1 MVFNDIVGQQGI
13 IKNIRNAIKDN
24 RVAHAYLF
32 CGPDGVGKS
41 ITASIFASA
50 LNCQKRGDD
59 PCGVCPSCLRAR
71 DGNHPD
77 IIHVKIQ
84 RAIIHVDEIR
94 ELQKDM
100 IKKPYEKGVKVYII
114 HDAEKMNDEAQNC
127 LLKTL
132 EEPPQ
137 HVIIILLSSNQYS
150 LLKTIV
156 SRCQVMKFS
165 RAPEGEIE
173 NYLRYK
179 MGVDEKEARYIAAF
193 SDGIVKKA
201 EDYLNNEDQKKLR
214 DDAIEIAISIHKD
227 DKLHALSYTDF
238 FLDHKDRVPYILD
251 VMMSIFRDILIF
263 SQCRDERYIIN
274 LDKRDIISRQ
284 CERFTYDSL
293 NNIINCIL
301 ETMDN
306 IRSNVNFQLSIEMM
320 LLHIQEG

>member
-1 MVFNDIVGQQGI
+1 MVFNDIVGQKDI
-13 IKNIRNAIKDN
+13 IKNIRNAIKSN

-50 LNCQKRGDD
+50 LNCREKGED
-59 PCGVCPSCLRAR
+59 PCGICPSCIRAR

-77 IIHVKIQ
+77 IIHVKIP

-100 IKKPYEKGVKVYII
+100 IKKPYENGVKVYII

-132 EEPPQ
+132 EDPPQ
-137 HVIIILLSSNQYS
+137 HVIIILLSSNQYL

-173 NYLRYK
+173 KYLKYK
-179 MGVDEKEARYIAAF
+179 MGINEKDARYVAAF

-201 EDYLNNEDQKKLR
+201 EDYLNNEEQKKLR
-214 DDAIEIAISIHKD
+214 DDAIEIATSLYKD
-227 DKLHALSYTDF
+227 DKLHALSYTNY
-238 FLDHKDRVPYILD
+238 FLDHRDDVPYILD
-251 VMMSIFRDILIF
+251 VMISFFRDILVF
-263 SQCRDERYIIN
+263 GECRDERYIIN
-274 LDKRDIISRQ
+274 LDKEDIISRQ
-284 CERFTYDSL
+284 CGRFTYTGL
-293 NNIINCIL
+293 NNIINCIMK
-301 ETMDN
+301 TMDN
-306 IRSNVNFQLSIEMM
+306 IKSNVNFQLSIEMM

>member
-1 MVFNDIVGQQGI
+1 MVFEDIVGQQDVI
-13 IKNIRNAIKDN
+13 RNIRNAIKNN

-50 LNCQKRGDD
+50 LNCREGGDD
-59 PCGVCPSCLRAR
+59 PCGRCPSCLKAR

-77 IIHVKIQ
+77 IIHVKTQ
-84 RAIIHVDEIR
+84 KAIIHVDEIR

-114 HDAEKMNDEAQNC
+114 HDSEKMNDEAQNC

-132 EEPPQ
+132 EEPPS
-137 HVIIILLSSNQYS
+137 HVIIILLSLSQYS
-150 LLKTIV
+150 LLNTIV

-165 RAPEGEIE
+165 RAPESEIE
-173 NYLRYK
+173 RYLRYVL
-179 MGVDEKEARYIAAF
+179 GTGEKEARYVAAF

-201 EDYLNNEDQKKLR
+201 EDFLNNQNRKKMR
-214 DDAIEIAISIHKD
+214 DDVIEIAGSIYKD
-227 DKLHALSYTDF
+227 DKLHALSYTDY
-238 FLDHKDRVPYILD
+238 FLDNRDSVPYILD
-251 VMMSIFRDILIF
+251 VMMSFFRDILVF
-263 SQCRDERYIIN
+263 SECRDEKYIIN
-274 LDKRDIISRQ
+274 LDKKDIISRQ
-284 CERFTYDSL
+284 YERFSYTSL
-293 NNIINCIL
+293 NNIISCIL

-306 IRSNVNFQLSIEMM
+306 IKSNVNFQLSIEMM